1 MRKDL
6 LIFIPHIGGGGVE
19 KNFFIITNFL
29 AKKLDKVTV
38 ITINKEFKKNLIIRL
53 ISFPRK

>member
-1 MRKDL
+1 MHKRL

-38 ITINKEFKKNLIIRL
+38 ITINKEFKKKLMIVYDKL
-53 ISFPRK
+53 